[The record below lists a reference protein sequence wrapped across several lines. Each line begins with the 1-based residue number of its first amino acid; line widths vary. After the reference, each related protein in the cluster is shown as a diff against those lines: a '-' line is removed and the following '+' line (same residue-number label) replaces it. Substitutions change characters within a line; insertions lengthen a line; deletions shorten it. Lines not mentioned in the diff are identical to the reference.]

1 MKNANMKQWRQQ
13 LRVALILFLVV
24 LLLACGVGAGLVRTG
39 VVIPQDITLVIGP
52 VAISAAQ
59 AFDSSC
65 AEPFVH
71 CDLVPQNRNQRSF
84 YAIWLVYRKGS
95 QPNQYGHFSIHVPI
109 RR

>member
-1 MKNANMKQWRQQ
+1 MKNGNSEQRRQQ
-13 LRVALILFLVV
+13 LRLMLTLFLIV

-39 VVIPQDITLVIGP
+39 IVIPQDFTLAMGP

-84 YAIWLVYRKGS
+84 YAIWFVYRKGS

-109 RR
+109 R